1 MLRTL
6 VALPFATLLLAASA
20 VAQEGAGGT
29 LRQVPVELAPP
40 ADTPLQVGVVAQP
53 PFAMEGPD
61 GAWTGIGVDLW
72 RMVAEREGYAYDW
85 VPLDG
90 GEVDAVVGGA
100 VDIALPV
107 TPTAETEARI
117 DFTLPFYT
125 ATLGAA
131 GVGRIDLWDTA
142 KAFLSW
148 RFLRIVLALSALLLA
163 VGAVMWL
170 LERRANAEQFGTTD
184 DDVEGEPSIGRR
196 TLRGLGSGF
205 WWSGVTM
212 TTIGYG
218 DKAPITTAGRAV
230 AMLWMLI
237 ALAIT
242 SSLTASVV
250 AATDISASG
259 QLSIPSDLSGLT
271 LGAVEDSASA
281 AYLDNEGLDHTTYP
295 TLRAAMLDA
304 AEGTLDAVVGP
315 LPALRHVREDEKLD
329 LTISPSGAEP
339 NLMTFAIPQGSERR
353 DALNAALL
361 DLTTGSGWV
370 ALVERYAPE

>member
-6 VALPFATLLLAASA
+6 AALPFAVFVLVAPV
-20 VAQEGAGGT
+20 VAQEASEGT
-29 LRQVPVELAPP
+29 LRQVPVELVPP
-40 ADTPLQVGVVAQP
+40 ADAPLRVGVVAQP

-72 RMVAEREGYAYDW
+72 RMVAEREGYSYDW
-85 VPLDG
+85 VPLEG

-117 DFTLPFYT
+117 DFTHPFYT

-131 GVGRIDLWDTA
+131 GVGRVDLWDTA
-142 KAFLSW
+142 KAFVSW

-170 LERRANAEQFGTTD
+170 IERKANAEQFGTTD
-184 DDVEGEPSIGRR
+184 DDFDEDPGIGRR

-259 QLSIPSDLSGLT
+259 QLSIPGDLRGLS

-281 AYLDNEGLDHTTYP
+281 AYLDNEGLDYTTYP
-295 TLRAAMLDA
+295 TLKAAMLDA
-304 AEGTLDAVVGP
+304 ADGKLDVVVGP
-315 LPALRHVREDEKLD
+315 LPALRHVREDEKLE

-339 NLMTFAIPQGSERR
+339 NLMTFAIPPGSERR
-353 DALNAALL
+353 DALNAAVL

-370 ALVERYAPE
+370 SLVERYAPD